1 MTLAQPWG
9 SLVALAVF
17 VLLLAPPGYW
27 LLLRLEGAPPRARDL
42 GLALGV
48 GFAAMV
54 PLFWLERLL
63 GAPVL
68 LLPAAV
74 IAVLALRAEWR
85 RWADVPLRSLLV
97 MPAILGLLAA
107 WVNAADVRWDA
118 GGATVRLGFEMADRA
133 FYALVAQELGRDPSP
148 PLQNPFYSGVTFAYS
163 VFPPLAGLLLRV
175 YGGLDMLSVFQVHLP
190 VVSFVFLGLALD
202 RLLLDWGVTSLP
214 ARVLTPLLCVLGGDL
229 SFLFPARGVM
239 GAERAAP
246 FLAFVSFSAESLYYN
261 PWMLALPLV
270 AVALVLGSR
279 WVRDGGRGRLLLAAW
294 TLSALWQ
301 TKVFACVPLLLGAF
315 AAGALLRNR
324 RLLMLGAASAALAV
338 PWAVLSTSGGDPL
351 SPQPL
356 RFGLLYPVAQSLAV
370 HPSWEA
376 LRAWTAPERGPLARW
391 AAIAAA
397 TFFVVAGGLGVR
409 IVGAAALARR
419 WRADTS
425 GTWTWLGASLL
436 AALVLGLLLVG
447 DPLPL
452 NGAQFL
458 ILPQLLLWT
467 LTGPWLA
474 ASLAGA
480 PLRRL
485 AAAALLA
492 ASFASPAIYMARK
505 QWPER
510 FTRAGSVDRARFVI
524 PAESIAA
531 ARWLAAQPGHRAE
544 LVADWRGRAADAG
557 GQPAPFLAVLSGRR
571 LLAHGED
578 FAVSRGLG
586 TERRRMLSEVFD
598 TKDASR
604 AESLLDALGAD
615 WLWVDAARPL
625 RYESARLPVRLRVGR
640 VEVRELV
647 PR

>member
-1 MTLAQPWG
+1 LTLAQAWG
-9 SLVALAVF
+9 SLAALAVF

-27 LLLRLEGAPPRARDL
+27 LLLRLDGAPPRARDL
-42 GLALGV
+42 GLALGI

-74 IAVLALRAEWR
+74 IAAAALRGEWR

-97 MPAILGLLAA
+97 MPAVLGLLAA
-107 WVNAADVRWDA
+107 WVNADDVRWDP
-118 GGATVRLGFEMADRA
+118 GGATVRQGFEMADRA

-175 YGGLDMLSVFQVHLP
+175 YAGLDMLSVFQVHLS

-202 RLLLDWGVTSLP
+202 RLLLEWGVTSLA

-279 WVRDGGRGRLLLAAW
+279 WLREGGRGRLLLAAW
-294 TLSALWQ
+294 ALSALWQ

-315 AAGALLRNR
+315 AAAALLRNR

-376 LRAWTAPERGPLARW
+376 LTAWTAPERGSLARW

-397 TFFVVAGGLGVR
+397 TVLVVAGGLGVR
-409 IVGAAALARR
+409 AVGAVALARR
-419 WRADTS
+419 FRADTS
-425 GTWTWLGASLL
+425 GSWTWLGASLL
-436 AALVLGLLLVG
+436 AALGLGLLLVG

-480 PLRRL
+480 PLKRL
-485 AAAALLA
+485 AAATLLA
-492 ASFASPAIYMARK
+492 ASFASPAVYMARK
-505 QWPER
+505 QWPDR
-510 FTRAGSVDRARFVI
+510 FTRAGSVDRARFAI
-524 PAESIAA
+524 PADAIAA

-578 FAVSRGLG
+578 FAVSHGLG
-586 TERRRMLSEVFD
+586 TERRRMVAEVFD

-625 RYESARLPVRLRVGR
+625 RYESARLPVRLRSGR